1 VELAAR
7 DGTRL
12 VGTLIPGGPPATLI
26 LSGSGPLDR
35 DSNMKGQALNVGNAL
50 ADALAA
56 RGLASLRYDKRG
68 IGESGGEYQTTG
80 FEQETDDAR
89 AALDA
94 LDSDRLA
101 VIGHSVGATIAIRLA
116 AERPLAGVVLLAAA
130 MRPGTEVMRIQSERI
145 AATVPRLGR
154 GFFLR
159 RQASVRRKL
168 QVSSGD
174 VARVGFGRL
183 PARWFRE
190 YMAYDPEPDI
200 RAIQCPVLAITGTS
214 DLQVDP
220 ADVGRIGE
228 LVSTPFTGE
237 SPEGLTHLLRTSPD
251 APSLRS
257 YPKQLKD
264 PVDPALLERVAA
276 WLTGFR
282 PLGETRQG
290 TWPSGPAFP

>member
-1 VELAAR
+1 VEFAAR

-12 VGTLIPGGPPATLI
+12 VGTLTPGGAPATLI

-50 ADALAA
+50 AEALAA

-68 IGESGGEYQTTG
+68 TGESGGEYLTTG

-94 LDSDRLA
+94 LDGDRLA

-130 MRPGTEVMRIQSERI
+130 TRPGVEVMRIQTERI
-145 AATVPRLGR
+145 AGTVPRLGR

-159 RQASVRRKL
+159 RQAAVRRRL
-168 QVSSGD
+168 QDSGD
-174 VARVGFGRL
+174 DTVRVGFGRL

-200 RAIQCPVLAITGTS
+200 RAIQCPVLAITGSS

-228 LVSTPFTGE
+228 LASTPFTGE
-237 SPEGLTHLLRTSPD
+237 SPDRLTHLLRISHD
-251 APSLRS
+251 APSLRT
-257 YPKQLKD
+257 YPRQLKD
-264 PVDPALLERVAA
+264 PADPALLERVAT
-276 WLTGFR
+276 WLSGFG
-282 PLGETRQG
+282 PLGQCS
-290 TWPSGPAFP
+290 PSP

>member
-1 VELAAR
+1 VEFAAR

-12 VGTLIPGGPPATLI
+12 VGTFTAGGPPAVLI

-35 DSNMKGQALNVGNAL
+35 DSNMKNQVLNVGNAL

-68 IGESGGEYQTTG
+68 VGESGGDYLTTG

-94 LDSDRLA
+94 LDADPPA

-116 AERPLAGVVLLAAA
+116 AERRLAGVVLLAGPA
-130 MRPGTEVMRIQSERI
+130 RPGTEVMRIQSERI
-145 AATVPRLGR
+145 ADTLPRLGR

-159 RQASVRRKL
+159 RQAAARRRL
-168 QVSSGD
+168 RDSTGD
-174 VARVGFGRL
+174 VVRVGTGRL

-190 YMAYDPEPDI
+190 YMAYDPVPDI
-200 RAIQCPVLAITGTS
+200 RAIQCPVLAITGRS
-214 DLQVDP
+214 DLQADP

-228 LVSTPFTGE
+228 LVSTPFSGE
-237 SPEGLTHLLRTSPD
+237 SPDGLTHLLRVSPD
-251 APSLRS
+251 APSLRT
-257 YPKQLKD
+257 YAKQLRD
-264 PVDPALLERVAA
+264 PVDPSLLDRVAA
-276 WLTGFR
+276 WLT
-282 PLGETRQG
+282 L
-290 TWPSGPAFP
+290 